1 MQVDGVPVFGKDA
14 DFVTSKIMGK
24 IGTPIATKFRRDI
37 MILERARERARE
49 RERARARGRARE
61 RDRHSCYHYVHARY
75 YDIKETD
82 RDTDRDICM
91 YLFKCICT

>member
-37 MILERARERARE
+37 MILERERARE
-49 RERARARGRARE
+49 GEREIEIGNP
-61 RDRHSCYHYVHARY
+61 VTT
-75 YDIKETD
+75 KFM
-82 RDTDRDICM
+82 RDIM
-91 YLFKCICT
+91 ILKRQIKRYRQRHMHVPVYIYITYH